1 MTKMLNHSNLI
12 ENDGS
17 SGYYKYFTC
26 RETFMQINCYLNFPL
41 IIIGIVGNIL
51 VLVAIF
57 STPSLRS
64 STSVIFICS
73 LAVSDLLVGIVV
85 QPVYIASGFV
95 RNHFLDSVSSLL
107 SFATCGISLLSITAV
122 SVDRCLALHYHMR
135 YPLIVTSYRAKLVIV
150 VLWLAIF
157 LLSGVYCW
165 SPRAYFLLVAV
176 GVIFCLIISVFSY
189 ARIYTIVLTQRK
201 KIRVQ
206 QRAINIQT
214 PYGSNTT
221 ALKKSALNSFV
232 FFVVMLLFY
241 LPMGI
246 AMCLLLCT
254 TRWRPEWSFATTA
267 VFMNSSV
274 SPFLYCWRLKELREA
289 VATLIPKFICKNN

>member
-1 MTKMLNHSNLI
+1 
-12 ENDGS
+12 
-17 SGYYKYFTC
+17 
-26 RETFMQINCYLNFPL
+26 MQINCYLNFPL
-41 IIIGIVGNIL
+41 IIIGVVGNIS
-51 VLVAIF
+51 VLLAIF

-64 STSVIFICS
+64 STSLIFICS

-95 RNHFLDSVSSLL
+95 RNHFLDSASLLL

-135 YPLIVTSYRAKLVIV
+135 YQLIVTNYRAKLVIT

-157 LLSGVYCW
+157 LLSGVYYW
-165 SPRAYFLLVAV
+165 SRLAYFLLIAV
-176 GVIFCLIISVFSY
+176 GVIFCLIISVLSY
-189 ARIYTIVLTQRK
+189 TRIYTIVRTQRK

-206 QRAINIQT
+206 QRSIQT
-214 PYGSNTT
+214 PDASKMTI
-221 ALKKSALNSFV
+221 LKKSALTSFV
-232 FFVVMLLFY
+232 FFAVMVLLY

-246 AMCLLLCT
+246 AMCLLLRT
-254 TRWRPEWSFATTA
+254 SKWRPEWSFATTA

-274 SPFLYCWRLKELREA
+274 SPFLYCWRLKELRGA
-289 VATLIPKFICKNN
+289 VARLIPRFICKNN

>member
-1 MTKMLNHSNLI
+1 MFNHSNHI
-12 ENDGS
+12 ENNGS
-17 SGYYKYFTC
+17 SGYYKYFSC

-41 IIIGIVGNIL
+41 IIISVVGNIS
-51 VLVAIF
+51 VLLAIF

-64 STSVIFICS
+64 SASLIFICS

-95 RNHFLDSVSSLL
+95 RNQFLDSTSFLL

-135 YPLIVTSYRAKLVIV
+135 YQLIVTSYRAKLVIA

-165 SPRAYFLLVAV
+165 SSLAYFLLIAV
-176 GVIFCLIISVFSY
+176 GVIFCLIISVLSY
-189 ARIYTIVLTQRK
+189 TRIYTIVRTQRK

-214 PYGSNTT
+214 PNASNMTV
-221 ALKKSALNSFV
+221 LKKSALSSFV
-232 FFVVMLLFY
+232 FFAVMVLFY

-246 AMCLLLCT
+246 AMCLLLHT
-254 TRWRPEWSFATTA
+254 TKWRPEWSFATTA

-274 SPFLYCWRLKELREA
+274 SPFLYCWRLKELRRA
-289 VATLIPKFICKNN
+289 VARLIPRFICKNN